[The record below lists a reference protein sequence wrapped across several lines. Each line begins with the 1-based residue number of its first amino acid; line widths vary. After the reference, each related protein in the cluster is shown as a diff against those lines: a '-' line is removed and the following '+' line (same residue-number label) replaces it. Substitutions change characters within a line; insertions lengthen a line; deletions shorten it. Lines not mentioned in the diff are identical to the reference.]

1 MATSFNLQEYI
12 LFRTQIKRELS
23 NAEVDTNFQMVSNP
37 WVTTRVYQIGNIVY
51 HPVIVDD
58 PATTGEDQLLAW
70 WRANKRTTQGVFDTS
85 QWDMVGG
92 LGTGG
97 NITVQ
102 GANGFGKINVN
113 STTATPSLQSGNDAL
128 VTSTSPNDT
137 VNFIA
142 GAGMQLQY
150 DLTSKSIKII
160 NTLASNPGEVNT
172 ASNIGTGTNVQG
184 VFKQKVG
191 VDLEF
196 NGFNATNTGA
206 GAALSISTDAGLD
219 AILYN
224 FNEGL
229 VDLTNLNSGLPLIS
243 MLYDVSATV
252 PNPGDVLSWNSGS
265 MKWEPATGG
274 GGGTN
279 IYTTSG
285 AIGLAN
291 RTVTLNGGGGAL
303 QFNRTSNT
311 GTGINFDNTVGT
323 HLLELKQAASTNTA
337 MGYSQ
342 GGTVKIITGRYHV
355 DGSFGINMGATGLAG
370 LIVDALSISTN
381 NELYVPQLATDSEY

>member
-102 GANGFGKINVN
+102 GANSFGKINVN
-113 STTATPSLQSGNDAL
+113 STTAMSSPQTGSDAL
-128 VTSTSPNDT
+128 VASTSPDDT

-150 DLTSKSIKII
+150 DLATKSIKLV
-160 NTLASNPGEVNT
+160 NTLASNPGEINT
-172 ASNIGTGTNVQG
+172 ASNVGVGSGHQD
-184 VFKQKVG
+184 VFKQKVS

-196 NGFNATNTGA
+196 KGFMATNTEA
-206 GAALSISTDAGLD
+206 DALTITSDPYDLT
-219 AILYN
+219 YN

-229 VDLTNLNSGLPLIS
+229 VNLTNLNSGLPLIS

-252 PNPGDVLSWNSGS
+252 PSSGDVLSWDSGS
-265 MKWEPATGG
+265 SKWVPAAGG

-279 IYTTSG
+279 IYTTNGS
-285 AIGLAN
+285 IVSTN
-291 RTVTLNGGGGAL
+291 RLVQLNNGGGAL
-303 QFNRTSNT
+303 QFNRTSNP
-311 GTGINFDNTVGT
+311 GTGINFDNTAAT
-323 HLLELKQAASTNTA
+323 HL
-337 MGYSQ
+337 
-342 GGTVKIITGRYHV
+342 
-355 DGSFGINMGATGLAG
+355 F
-370 LIVDALSISTN
+370 
-381 NELYVPQLATDSEY
+381 LYLLFCF